1 MKVAMIDFDGTI
13 TLRNE
18 FPNIGELRPGALEG
32 IKTLQAHGWKCC
44 LWTCRHGEYLEM
56 AKNFLES
63 HGVLM
68 DGYNTSPYD
77 DRYLGARKP
86 IADVYID
93 DTAFPVRF
101 DKRLL
106 DWGIIVRTLTA

>member
-13 TLRNE
+13 TLKND

-32 IKTLQAHGWKCC
+32 IKALQENGWTCC

-63 HGVLM
+63 HGVVM

-77 DRYLGARKP
+77 GRFPGARKP
-86 IADVYID
+86 IADIYID
-93 DTAFPVRF
+93 DSAFPVKLNK
-101 DKRLL
+101 DML
-106 DWGIIVRTLTA
+106 DWNLIVKCLTS